1 MESAL
6 TKACTLKLDNFEG
19 PFDLLFHLF
28 EKNQV
33 DIYDIPINV
42 ITDQYL
48 DYLYAMQQLDL
59 EVASEFLVMASTL
72 LHIKSKMLL
81 PDKKEQK
88 EEELDPREELVRR
101 LIEYKRYKEFTAEL
115 KELERKW
122 DTVLFRLPEPLDIPA
137 REEILEID
145 PQVLRQQYLAILE
158 RNRKKIN
165 VGAKNITKLIEH
177 EKVSLRSKMREVIKQ
192 LFSRVSFKFSEL
204 FSLKTKSKTEVV
216 TGFMAIL
223 ELAKMKKV
231 RIEQK
236 QQFSDIHIVSN
247 ADENSQTDDY
257 ELYNEID
264 ENVREF

>member
-1 MESAL
+1 MESSL

-48 DYLYAMQQLDL
+48 DYLYNMQQLDL

-101 LIEYKRYKEFTAEL
+101 LIEYKRYKEFVLQL
-115 KELERKW
+115 KEFEKQW
-122 DTVLFRLPEPLDIPA
+122 DTVVFRLPEVLDIPA
-137 REEILEID
+137 KEEVLEID
-145 PQVLRQQYLAILE
+145 PQVLRQQYLAILD
-158 RNRKKIN
+158 RNKKKIN

-192 LFSRVSFKFSEL
+192 LLNKVSFKFSEI
-204 FSLKTKSKTEVV
+204 FSLRTKSKTEVV

-231 RIEQK
+231 KIEQS

-247 ADENSQTDDY
+247 VSDEHEKH
-257 ELYNEID
+257 ELYNNIED
-264 ENVREF
+264 NVREF

>member
-1 MESAL
+1 MESSL
-6 TKACTLKLDNFEG
+6 TNACTLKLDNFEG

-33 DIYDIPINV
+33 DIYDIPINI

-48 DYLYAMQQLDL
+48 DYLYTMQHLDL

-101 LIEYKRYKEFTAEL
+101 LIEYKRYKEFTSEL
-115 KELERKW
+115 KIMEKQWELA
-122 DTVLFRLPEPLDIPA
+122 VYRLPEALDIPVI
-137 REEILEID
+137 EEVLEID
-145 PQVLRQQYLAILE
+145 PQVLRQQYLAILD
-158 RNRKKIN
+158 RNRKKVN
-165 VGAKNITKLIEH
+165 AGAKNITKLIEH
-177 EKVSLRSKMREVIKQ
+177 EKVSLRGKMREIIKM
-192 LFSRVSFKFSEL
+192 LINKASFKFSEL
-204 FSLKTKSKTEVV
+204 FSLKNKSKTEVV

-231 RIEQK
+231 TIVQNK
-236 QQFSDIHIVSN
+236 QFSEIDVVSN
-247 ADENSQTDDY
+247 SDY
-257 ELYNEID
+257 DSDNYKTFNDIEDNI
-264 ENVREF
+264 REF

>member
-1 MESAL
+1 MESSL

-28 EKNQV
+28 EKNKV
-33 DIYDIPINV
+33 DIYDIPINA

-48 DYLYAMQQLDL
+48 DYLDTMQQLDL

-88 EEELDPREELVRR
+88 EEELDPREELVKR
-101 LIEYKRYKEFTAEL
+101 LIEYKRYKEFTLEL
-115 KELERKW
+115 KEMEKKW
-122 DTVLFRLPEPLDIPA
+122 EMVVYRLPESLDIPI

-145 PQVLRQQYLAILE
+145 PQVLRQQYLALLD
-158 RNRKKIN
+158 RNKKKIN

-192 LFSRVSFKFSEL
+192 LLSKASFKFSEL
-204 FSLKTKSKTEVV
+204 FSLKSKSKTEVV

-223 ELAKMKKV
+223 ELTKMKKV
-231 RIEQK
+231 KIVQDK
-236 QQFSDIHIVSN
+236 QFSDIHVVSN
-247 ADENSQTDDY
+247 TEDGADQY
-257 ELYNEID
+257 ELYNED
-264 ENVREF
+264 EIREF

>member
-1 MESAL
+1 MMESSL

-28 EKNQV
+28 EKNKV
-33 DIYDIPINV
+33 DIYDIPINE

-59 EVASEFLVMASTL
+59 EVASEFLVMAATL
-72 LHIKSKMLL
+72 LHIKSKTLL

-101 LIEYKRYKEFTAEL
+101 LIEYKRYKEFTTEL
-115 KELERKW
+115 KQMEKMW
-122 DTVLFRLPEPLDIPA
+122 DRVVFRLPESLDIPA

-145 PQVLRQQYLAILE
+145 PQILRQQYLKLLIE
-158 RNRKKIN
+158 NKKKIN

-177 EKVSLRSKMREVIKQ
+177 EKVSLKSKMREVIKQ
-192 LFSRVSFKFSEL
+192 LINKFSFKFSEL
-204 FSLKTKSKTEVV
+204 FSLKIKSKTEVV

-236 QQFSDIHIVSN
+236 QQFDDINVISN
-247 ADENSQTDDY
+247 SENEQEHYDLYDDI
-257 ELYNEID
+257 EED
-264 ENVREF
+264 VKEF

>member
-1 MESAL
+1 MESSL

-33 DIYDIPINV
+33 NIYDIPINE

-59 EVASEFLVMASTL
+59 EVASEFLLMAATL

-88 EEELDPREELVRR
+88 EEELDPREELIRR
-101 LIEYKRYKEFTAEL
+101 LVEYKRYKQFTTEL
-115 KELERKW
+115 RALEEKW
-122 DTVLFRLPEPLDIPA
+122 DKSVTRLPEALDIPVK
-137 REEILEID
+137 EDLLELDSQI
-145 PQVLRQQYLAILE
+145 LRQQYINILE

-165 VGAKNITKLIEH
+165 IGAKNITKLIEH

-192 LFSRVSFKFSEL
+192 LISKVSFKFSDL
-204 FSLKTKSKTEVV
+204 FSLKKKSRTEVI

-223 ELAKMKKV
+223 ELAKMKRV
-231 RIEQK
+231 VLEQNN
-236 QQFSDIHIVSN
+236 QFSDINIVSCHEDN
-247 ADENSQTDDY
+247 NEDFAEHLDD
-257 ELYNEID
+257 
-264 ENVREF
+264 VKEF